1 MGMVLFIVRFVER
14 VWTLYVLGGEIRWD
28 GVLGGSGGQEVWMC
42 NVRMG
47 TGIELAHV
55 TI

>member
-1 MGMVLFIVRFVER
+1 MYSRVVVVRWGWGGGEVGMVDWVGLGVRRFG
-14 VWTLYVLGGEIRWD
+14 W
-28 GVLGGSGGQEVWMC
+28 WMC

-47 TGIELAHV
+47 TGIELAQV

>member
-1 MGMVLFIVRFVER
+1 MYSGV
-14 VWTLYVLGGEIRWD
+14 GGWGWGDMRWD